1 MLNKKSVS
9 PFLCPYCKES
19 FQPSFNH
26 LSTGESFIV
35 VACRECNTV
44 ISCVPY
50 KVELGDE
57 QADIEWTNNIID
69 SVRHGS
75 SSESE

>member
-1 MLNKKSVS
+1 MQNKKSVS
-9 PFLCPYCKES
+9 PFLCPYCKNR

-50 KVELGDE
+50 KLELGDE
-57 QADIEWTNNIID
+57 QADIEWTNDIIK
-69 SVRHGS
+69 SVLQDS
-75 SSESE
+75 SSEAE